1 MYIMVKRVLQDVHV
15 LSNIDTYHK
24 SGMVMLNVYQNVMVT
39 RAAQT
44 SLHAEFE
51 LDCEDDLMQ
60 EQSDEKEISQ
70 KQHYCKLGSQ
80 VQENEDKSTT
90 GFEMEDNF
98 VSLQNE
104 DQDHTI
110 TSVHKD
116 DNVDGKQKGQV
127 KQKANRKP
135 SILMWC
141 PDLHLDQEDRHAL
154 IHN

>member
-1 MYIMVKRVLQDVHV
+1 MQYKTLLLIASAII
-15 LSNIDTYHK
+15 LS
-24 SGMVMLNVYQNVMVT
+24 VYQNVMVT
-39 RAAQT
+39 GAAQT

-51 LDCEDDLMQ
+51 QDCEDDLMQ

-70 KQHYCKLGSQ
+70 KQCYCKPGSQ

-98 VSLQNE
+98 VSIQNE

-116 DNVDGKQKGQV
+116 DNADGKQKRQV
-127 KQKANRKP
+127 KQKPNRKA
-135 SILMWC
+135 SIFMWC
-141 PDLHLDQEDRHAL
+141 PDLHLDQADRHAL